1 MVNLH
6 LHIHTC
12 KFLLQKKNQIIFF
25 NEDYTEYV
33 KAYSAKSTW
42 KCIRQKH
49 LFGVPEMLQSS
60 QFIYNIHIEAATVD
74 YDTSGELPTWC
85 HNLYPLPFTFCFRYV
100 LHNGVC
106 FDLKIWWNNRNKLFI
121 MRAKWRFT
129 EVKLRVT
136 LAPFFLASWAN
147 EIAVSQG
154 STTVS
159 PGIHSAPLACFRSP
173 GSLLYNSERLISVQ
187 NEIPVALHLCAMVG
201 IICASK
207 RKFIHYFFMFSFSF
221 FFFAWC
227 SYYNVCFF
235 SALPATFKP
244 IWTIKENKN
253 ITLLFEWF
261 Q

>member
-12 KFLLQKKNQIIFF
+12 KFLLQKKPQIIFF

-106 FDLKIWWNNRNKLFI
+106 FDLKIWWNNRKKLFI

-221 FFFAWC
+221 FFFFAWC

-235 SALPATFKP
+235 LHCPQHLNLYELSKKAK
-244 IWTIKENKN
+244 I
-253 ITLLFEWF
+253 
-261 Q
+261 